1 MNTFSPRWLAHVR
14 LAILLRL
21 IESDR
26 QEDLRLC
33 LLRLL
38 AETPGGGGNVSY
50 LVDELADYALHPT
63 RDDVAAALA
72 WLDRQGLV
80 AFDRENKAPGAR
92 LLTRG
97 KGVAEGREGVP
108 GIAALSTVD
117 WVQRGLE
124 AVSLTVPRSVLEE
137 QLAWMVGERLVL
149 VRAGVVIATARGELV
164 AQGREICDGVQQPS
178 AETMMRMA
186 AANARRTLGG

>member
-14 LAILLRL
+14 LAVLLRL
-21 IESDR
+21 IEGSR

-38 AETPGGGGNVSY
+38 AETPGQSGTVSY

-63 RDDVAAALA
+63 RDDVAAELA

-80 AFDRENKAPGAR
+80 LFDRENKAPGAR

-97 KGVAEGREGVP
+97 LGLAEGRETVP
-108 GIAALSTVD
+108 GVAALPTVD
-117 WVQRGLE
+117 WVQQGLE
-124 AVSLTVPRSVLEE
+124 SVSLSVPRSALEAE
-137 QLAWMVGERLVL
+137 LEWLQAQHL
-149 VRAGVVIATARGELV
+149 VRRRGDVVICTQRGELV
-164 AQGREICDGVQQPS
+164 ARGREACEGVRGPS
-178 AETMMRMA
+178 PETAMRLA
-186 AANARRTLGG
+186 AQAARRTLGG